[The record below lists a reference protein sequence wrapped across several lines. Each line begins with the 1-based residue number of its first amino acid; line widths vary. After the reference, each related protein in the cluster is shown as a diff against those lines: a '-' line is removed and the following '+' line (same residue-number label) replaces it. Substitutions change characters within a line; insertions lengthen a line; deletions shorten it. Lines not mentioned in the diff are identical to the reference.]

1 MEVILY
7 RLIADGNNTLQNLSN
22 LYTDNHSY
30 NILIEKDNQ
39 VKKKSESI
47 KTNTYPPFSNT
58 MIQRWGTLR
67 LGVNSIRITPK
78 SVFGKRSIHV
88 NISLSQKKS
97 LKDSINKEMPTPG
110 HNHSH
115 MNTAAINFTPN
126 ITYKDLLLKSQNDN
140 NEQLS
145 SKEHNLID
153 LAMRLRCTDDMTE
166 EVPLA
171 TTTQSK
177 KVEMASNLPFNVKMV
192 DKTFTKK
199 LTKQELIQQN
209 GLSMPI
215 LKKYYIEPYLQLTKP
230 RLTILVMLSAIC
242 SYALSPT
249 AASISQLL
257 SLTVGTTLCSGAA
270 NAINMGREPEFDRQ
284 MTRTQARPVVR
295 GLITP
300 NEAYSFATVIGTLG
314 VATLYFGVNPTV
326 AWLGFL
332 NIPLYSWI
340 YTSLKRKHIINTW
353 VGAIVG
359 AIPPLMGWAAAS
371 SLTDPAAWVL
381 AGLLYA
387 WQFPHFNALSHSVRT
402 QYKNAGY
409 VMTAWK
415 NPTLNAR
422 VCLRYSL
429 LMFPLCFALVYYN
442 ITDPYYIIDSSL
454 ANLWLSYW
462 CFKFYWQQRYNYSKG
477 VINDKTKFNNGMKLA
492 NMFARKTMLASVLQ
506 LPAVFILAIL
516 HKKGRWDWIFNKDQ
530 LALKP

>member
-1 MEVILY
+1 
-7 RLIADGNNTLQNLSN
+7 
-22 LYTDNHSY
+22 
-30 NILIEKDNQ
+30 
-39 VKKKSESI
+39 
-47 KTNTYPPFSNT
+47 
-58 MIQRWGTLR
+58 MIPQTVR
-67 LGVNSIRITPK
+67 LGGSSVRGFPIILK
-78 SVFGKRSIHV
+78 SFRYIHS
-88 NISLSQKKS
+88 NIYLLQ
-97 LKDSINKEMPTPG
+97 KDSIQSATSNHEKKVSDTQSNVFT
-110 HNHSH
+110 HNHTH

-126 ITYKDLLLKSQNDN
+126 INYNDVFLKSR
-140 NEQLS
+140 NEDLS
-145 SKEHNLID
+145 QEHNLED
-153 LAMRLRCTDDMTE
+153 LALKLRCTDDMTE
-166 EVPLA
+166 EVTL
-171 TTTQSK
+171 TTP
-177 KVEMASNLPFNVKMV
+177 KVDKPQASSSLPFAVKMV
-192 DKTFTKK
+192 DKTCSRKP
-199 LTKQELIQQN
+199 TKQEIIKTN
-209 GLSMPI
+209 GLTMPM

-242 SYALSPT
+242 SYALSPN

-295 GLITP
+295 GLVTP
-300 NEAYSFATVIGTLG
+300 NEAYSFATVIGALG
-314 VATLYFGVNPTV
+314 VGTLYFGVNPIV
-326 AWLGFL
+326 AGLGFL

-359 AIPPLMGWAAAS
+359 GIPPLMGWAAAS

-381 AGLLYA
+381 VGLLYA
-387 WQFPHFNALSHSVRT
+387 WQFPHFNSLSHSVRA

-415 NPTLNAR
+415 NPALNAR

-442 ITDPYYIIDSSL
+442 VTDPYYIIDSSL

-477 VINDKTKFNNGMKLA
+477 VLNDKIKFNNGMKLA

-516 HKKGRWDWIFNKDQ
+516 HKKGRWDWIFNKDIV
-530 LALKP
+530 ALKP

>member
-1 MEVILY
+1 
-7 RLIADGNNTLQNLSN
+7 
-22 LYTDNHSY
+22 
-30 NILIEKDNQ
+30 
-39 VKKKSESI
+39 
-47 KTNTYPPFSNT
+47 
-58 MIQRWGTLR
+58 MIQRTVR
-67 LGVNSIRITPK
+67 LGAS
-78 SVFGKRSIHV
+78 SVRGFPIILQSFRSIHV
-88 NISLSQKKS
+88 NLFLLQ
-97 LKDSINKEMPTPG
+97 KDSNQSTTNKHEKLSDTQSNVFS
-110 HNHSH
+110 HNHTH

-126 ITYKDLLLKSQNDN
+126 INYNDTFLKSRNCSINGDPSQ
-140 NEQLS
+140 
-145 SKEHNLID
+145 EHNLED
-153 LAMRLRCTDDMTE
+153 LALKLRCTDDMTG
-166 EVPLA
+166 EVTFTSAKTEKTEPS
-171 TTTQSK
+171 SK
-177 KVEMASNLPFNVKMV
+177 LPFPVKMV
-192 DKTFTKK
+192 DKTCSR
-199 LTKQELIQQN
+199 KQTRKEIRKAN
-209 GLSMPI
+209 GLTMPV

-230 RLTILVMLSAIC
+230 RLTMLVMLSAIC
-242 SYALSPT
+242 SYALSPN

-295 GLITP
+295 GLVTP

-314 VATLYFGVNPTV
+314 VGTLYFGVNPIV
-326 AWLGFL
+326 AGLGFL
-332 NIPLYSWI
+332 NIPLYAWI

-359 AIPPLMGWAAAS
+359 GIPPLMGWAAAS
-371 SLTDPAAWVL
+371 SLTDPAAWALV
-381 AGLLYA
+381 GLLYA
-387 WQFPHFNALSHSVRT
+387 WQFPHFNSLSHSVRA

-415 NPTLNAR
+415 NPPLNAR

-442 ITDPYYIIDSSL
+442 VTDPYYIIDSSL

-477 VINDKTKFNNGMKLA
+477 VINDKIKFNNGMKLA

-516 HKKGRWDWIFNKDQ
+516 HKKGRWDWLFNKNQ
-530 LALKP
+530 VALKP